1 LPAFCLPGAVLFS
14 LPIFALFLGAFAI
27 GTTEFVVTGI
37 LPNVAADLG
46 VSIPTAGYLISGY
59 AAGVAVLGPFV
70 AIFTSRFERKATLV
84 GLLAL
89 YVAGNALCALA
100 PTYGWLMVARVI
112 LSLSHGS
119 FVGIASV
126 VGASLVAPNRRAAAV
141 SMVLAGI
148 TVANIVG
155 VPLGTAVGTWLG
167 WRATFWTTVVVG
179 IVAAVA
185 VARWV
190 PRGAEGGGTGE
201 GARAELRALRSQRVL
216 LSFAM
221 IIASAAAFFSFFSY
235 IAPVLTDVAR
245 LPPSLLPAVLSLFGV
260 AALIGNLA
268 GGWLADW
275 KLMPSVIAMFL
286 VQVAGYVALLWA
298 VHDLTAAIVV
308 LLPWFVVNFSF
319 AAPLQARILKA
330 ASEGPNLAATL
341 MATAFNI
348 GISGGAALGS
358 VALSGGLG
366 YDRLPLLGIAGA
378 GIAAVIALVSYG
390 IERRAPG
397 L

>member
-1 LPAFCLPGAVLFS
+1 
-14 LPIFALFLGAFAI
+14 
-27 GTTEFVVTGI
+27 
-37 LPNVAADLG
+37 
-46 VSIPTAGYLISGY
+46 
-59 AAGVAVLGPFV
+59 
-70 AIFTSRFERKATLV
+70 
-84 GLLAL
+84 
-89 YVAGNALCALA
+89 
-100 PTYGWLMVARVI
+100 
-112 LSLSHGS
+112 
-119 FVGIASV
+119 
-126 VGASLVAPNRRAAAV
+126 
-141 SMVLAGI
+141 MVLAGI

-235 IAPVLTDVAR
+235 VAPVLTDVAR

-268 GGWLADW
+268 SGWLADW

-358 VALSGGLG
+358 VALSSGLG
-366 YDRLPLLGIAGA
+366 YDRLPLLGIAGSGVA
-378 GIAAVIALVSYG
+378 LLIALFSYAW
-390 IERRAPG
+390 ERRSPG
-397 L
+397 A